1 MATEAKTDSKVS
13 TASAVPAGSVV
24 NSSRLVADRWTPNL
38 ARGGWTPIADF
49 FLDNYH
55 RLPKPLKYSEAMFV
69 IHVMRHKWDKNAP
82 YPAFKTIATRMGL
95 TPEAARL
102 LARSLEKKGYLH
114 RQMRVGQTNRFHFNS
129 LFAALEQLM
138 ANDAIEKIAKQ
149 RREDQEVAAYLDAT
163 LASAELG

>member
-1 MATEAKTDSKVS
+1 MATEAKTDSRVS
-13 TASAVPAGSVV
+13 ATVKAAATPVV
-24 NSSRLVADRWTPNL
+24 NSSRLVADRWTLNL
-38 ARGGWTPIADF
+38 ANAGWTPIADF

-55 RLPKPLKYSEAMFV
+55 RLPNPLKHSEAMFI

-82 YPAFKTIATRMGL
+82 YPAFKTVATRMGL

-138 ANDAIEKIAKQ
+138 ASDAIERIARQK
-149 RREDQEVAAYLDAT
+149 REDQELAAYLDAT
-163 LASAELG
+163 LSSMKTS